1 MATKQIT
8 DNFSNTVADTIQP
21 CTSVIEKN
29 MVIESFTATN
39 NSKVNASY
47 KAYIVTAD
55 GIEKPLRPFKV
66 VVWGELDLGVGLV
79 NQVIPAG
86 GLLKVE
92 SSAID
97 SIYFTAS
104 GREVSVENT

>member
-8 DNFSNTVADTIQP
+8 DNFSNTIANTIQAA
-21 CTSVIEKN
+21 TTVSAKN

-39 NSKVNASY
+39 NSTVNASY
-47 KAYIVTAD
+47 KAYIVSAD
-55 GIEKPLRPFKV
+55 GIEQPIRPFKPI
-66 VVWGELDLGVGLV
+66 VWGELDLGIGIV

-92 SSAID
+92 SSAVD
-97 SIYFTAS
+97 SIYFTVS
-104 GREVSVENT
+104 GREVSV